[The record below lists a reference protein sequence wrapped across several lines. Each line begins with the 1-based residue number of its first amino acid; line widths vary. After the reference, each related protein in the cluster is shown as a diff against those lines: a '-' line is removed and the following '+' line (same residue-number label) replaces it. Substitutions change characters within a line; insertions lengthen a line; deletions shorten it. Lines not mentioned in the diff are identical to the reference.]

1 MYPAMYMWISSD
13 HRYGLPNS
21 AWRGLTSTALPPTRR
36 KPPGW
41 FIQAL
46 TEITISDPVKPVI
59 TIGMALRKWARGDMR
74 SQP

>member
-1 MYPAMYMWISSD
+1 MWISSD
-13 HRYGLPNS
+13 RSIELPNS
-21 AWRGLTSTALPPTRR
+21 ARSGLTSITRPPTSR

-46 TEITISDPVKPVI
+46 TEITVSDPVKPVI
-59 TIGMALRKWARGDMR
+59 KIGMPLARCQRGGIR